1 LLIEFA
7 LPITVLVAS
16 VLAFVNGV
24 EALGERLGLTRFAT
38 GALLAA
44 ALTAL
49 PETIIALVSP
59 FHGAE
64 GAREVGLSSVIAA
77 PSITLFLGAPVVGLL
92 VREAEVQQRVSK
104 VYLRFSLLMLPATI
118 VAFLN
123 VVGLYVLGALYLL
136 AFFFVGRWILEEP
149 GELMVAEASFL
160 ERLVGK
166 RSTAL
171 VTVQTTSAALAMVW
185 AADAF
190 LDSVLLTNDPLVYG
204 LLLSPF
210 ATCLEEVLVAL
221 VWTVRGKA
229 SMGLEL
235 LSGENVLQSSLVI
248 GLGLIA
254 TGSSLPVGAIWLILL
269 YSAVGGLYSL
279 VLRFAAN
286 RLLLL
291 GLLGYAVYIA
301 VAVSLL

>member
-1 LLIEFA
+1 
-7 LPITVLVAS
+7 
-16 VLAFVNGV
+16 
-24 EALGERLGLTRFAT
+24 
-38 GALLAA
+38 
-44 ALTAL
+44 
-49 PETIIALVSP
+49 
-59 FHGAE
+59 
-64 GAREVGLSSVIAA
+64 
-77 PSITLFLGAPVVGLL
+77 

-104 VYLRFSLLMLPATI
+104 VYLRFSLLMLPATL

-123 VVGLYVLGALYLL
+123 VVGLYVLGALYLI
-136 AFFFVGRWILEEP
+136 AFLFVGRWILGEP

-171 VTVQTTSAALAMVW
+171 VTIQTASAALAMIW

-221 VWTVRGKA
+221 VWTLRGKA
-229 SMGLEL
+229 SMGLAL

-254 TGSSLPVGAIWLILL
+254 TGSNLPVGAIWLILL

-279 VLRFAAN
+279 VLRFAAY

>member
-1 LLIEFA
+1 
-7 LPITVLVAS
+7 
-16 VLAFVNGV
+16 
-24 EALGERLGLTRFAT
+24 
-38 GALLAA
+38 
-44 ALTAL
+44 
-49 PETIIALVSP
+49 
-59 FHGAE
+59 
-64 GAREVGLSSVIAA
+64 
-77 PSITLFLGAPVVGLL
+77 
-92 VREAEVQQRVSK
+92 
-104 VYLRFSLLMLPATI
+104 
-118 VAFLN
+118 

-171 VTVQTTSAALAMVW
+171 VTAQTASAALAMVW

-210 ATCLEEVLVAL
+210 ATCLEEVLVAM

>member
-44 ALTAL
+44 VLTAL
-49 PETIIALVSP
+49 PETIIAL
-59 FHGAE
+59 
-64 GAREVGLSSVIAA
+64 VIAA
-77 PSITLFLGAPVVGLL
+77 PSITLFLGAPIVGIL

-104 VYLRFSLLMLPATI
+104 VYLRFSLLMLPATL

-136 AFFFVGRWILEEP
+136 AFFFVGRWILGEP
-149 GELMVAEASFL
+149 GELMVAEATFL

-171 VTVQTTSAALAMVW
+171 VTVQTASAALAMIW

-254 TGSSLPVGAIWLILL
+254 TGSSLPVGAIRLILL
-269 YSAVGGLYSL
+269 YSAVGGLYSAF
-279 VLRFAAN
+279 LRFAAY